1 MIEDINIRILA
12 TGEWLARHL
21 APFAGMLG
29 LGLLLALVATIAAA
43 AWAFPIHNWDM
54 FAYLAAAHEAP
65 GISVEALHRH
75 AYEAVRLNVPAGDF
89 IVLTQDRDYRVRQY
103 ADPEAF
109 FTMLGFY
116 RVKFLYVELL
126 GWLSGF
132 LDPYVAL
139 RLLSVVPAALMGGLV
154 IWWMARERALHLAP
168 LVVALLLVAE
178 YGVSAREGTPDAL
191 SAMLF
196 VAAMLAF
203 MAKREVLVAILLFVA
218 FLARPDH
225 AAYIGVLWFVSVFTR
240 SFSWGAF
247 VAFVAAAIVYVPMTQ
262 AGGHPGWWIHF
273 WFTHVEF
280 VPTLEGFDPD
290 FSLTAYAYAVVRV
303 IVRSLVEETWLAVL
317 LIGCFAWWQMALRGI
332 ALSRREATVLVATV
346 LAIGAKMVVFPLHE
360 TRFHL
365 PYLIVFGL
373 ALICA
378 LRDLRFLPGS
388 GDFSR
393 RAGPRSAV

>member
-1 MIEDINIRILA
+1 VIEDINIRILA
-12 TGEWLARHL
+12 TGEWLARRL
-21 APFAGMLG
+21 APIATI
-29 LGLLLALVATIAAA
+29 LGLLLLLALTVTIAAA
-43 AWAFPIHNWDM
+43 GWVFPVYNWDM
-54 FAYLAAAHEAP
+54 FAYLAVAYEAP
-65 GISVEALHRH
+65 GVSVEALHRH
-75 AYEAVRLNVPAGDF
+75 AYETMRLNTPAGDF
-89 IVLTQDRDYRVRQY
+89 LVLTQDRDYRVRQY

-126 GWLSGF
+126 AWLSGF
-132 LDPYVAL
+132 VDPYIAV
-139 RLLSVVPAALMGGLV
+139 RMLSVVPSAMTGGLV
-154 IWWMARERALHLAP
+154 IWWLSRERAIHLAP
-168 LVVALLLVAE
+168 LAVALLLMVE
-178 YGVSAREGTPDAL
+178 FGESAREGAPDSL
-191 SAMLF
+191 STMLF

-203 MAKREVLVAILLFVA
+203 MAKREALVALLLFTA

-240 SFSWGAF
+240 NFSWGAF

-262 AGGHPGWWIHF
+262 AGGHPGWWTHF
-273 WFTHVEF
+273 WFTNVEF

-290 FSLTAYAYAVVRV
+290 FSLTVYAYSVVRV

-332 ALSRREATVLVATV
+332 DFSRRETTVLVATI

-365 PYLIVFGL
+365 PYLMVFGL
-373 ALICA
+373 VLICA

-388 GDFSR
+388 GEVNRQAER
-393 RAGPRSAV
+393 RSTA

>member
-1 MIEDINIRILA
+1 VIEDINIRILA
-12 TGEWLARHL
+12 TGEWLARRL
-21 APFAGMLG
+21 APFAGTLG
-29 LGLLLALVATIAAA
+29 LVLLLALAATIAAA
-43 AWAFPIHNWDM
+43 GWVFPIYNWDM

-75 AYEAVRLNVPAGDF
+75 AYETMRQNAPAGDF

-126 GWLSGF
+126 GWLSDF
-132 LDPYVAL
+132 VDPYIAV
-139 RLLSVVPAALMGGLV
+139 RLLSVVPAALTVGLV
-154 IWWMARERALHLAP
+154 AWWLARERALHLAP
-168 LVVALLLVAE
+168 LAIALLLVCAFGE
-178 YGVSAREGTPDAL
+178 RARSGTPDAL
-191 SAMLF
+191 STMLF

-203 MAKREVLVAILLFVA
+203 MARREALVAILLFTA

-240 SFSWGAF
+240 TFSWGAF
-247 VAFVAAAIVYVPMTQ
+247 VAFAAAAIVYVPMTQ
-262 AGGHPGWWIHF
+262 AGGHPGWWVHF

-290 FSLTAYAYAVVRV
+290 FSLTVYAYAVVRV

-317 LIGCFAWWQMALRGI
+317 LLGCFAWWQMTLRGFGF
-332 ALSRREATVLVATV
+332 SRRETTVLVATL
-346 LAIGAKMVVFPLHE
+346 LAMGAKMVVFPLHE

-373 ALICA
+373 VLICA
-378 LRDLRFLPGS
+378 LRDLRFLPGTR
-388 GDFSR
+388 DISR
-393 RAGPRSAV
+393 QAGPRSAA

>member
-12 TGEWLARHL
+12 TGEWLARRL
-21 APFAGMLG
+21 APFASPLG
-29 LGLLLALVATIAAA
+29 VMLLLALTATITAAG
-43 AWAFPIHNWDM
+43 WVFPIYNWDM

-75 AYEAVRLNVPAGDF
+75 AYETVRLNAPAGDF

-116 RVKFLYVELL
+116 RVKLLYVEALR
-126 GWLSGF
+126 WLSSVT
-132 LDPYVAL
+132 DAYTAL
-139 RLLSVVPAALMGGLV
+139 RLLSVVPVALTGGLV
-154 IWWMARERALHLAP
+154 IWWLARERALHLAP
-168 LVVALLLVAE
+168 LAMALLLACE
-178 YGVSAREGTPDAL
+178 FGERARSGTPDAL
-191 SAMLF
+191 SIMLF
-196 VAAMLAF
+196 VVAMLAF
-203 MAKREVLVAILLFVA
+203 MAKREALVAILLFTA

-225 AAYIGVLWFVSVFTR
+225 LAYIGVLWFVSVFTR
-240 SFSWGAF
+240 SFSWGAT
-247 VAFVAAAIVYVPMTQ
+247 VAFFAGLVAYVPMTQ

-290 FSLTAYAYAVVRV
+290 FSLTVYAYALVRVVVR
-303 IVRSLVEETWLAVL
+303 SMVEETWLAVL
-317 LIGCFAWWQMALRGI
+317 VLGCFAWWQMTLRGI
-332 ALSRREATVLVATV
+332 ALSRRETTVLVATL

-373 ALICA
+373 VLICA
-378 LRDLRFLPGS
+378 LRDLRFLPGNRDVS
-388 GDFSR
+388 GQAER
-393 RAGPRSAV
+393 RSAA